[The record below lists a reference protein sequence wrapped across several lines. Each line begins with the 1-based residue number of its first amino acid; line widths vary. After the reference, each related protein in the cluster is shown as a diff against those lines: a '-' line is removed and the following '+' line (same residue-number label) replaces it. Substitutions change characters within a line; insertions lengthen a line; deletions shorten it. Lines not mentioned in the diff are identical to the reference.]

1 MEARRDDDDGRYW
14 RDVIPSFGGDGRDVG
29 SGSGCAIILE
39 NNGVLNADE
48 VANKNVPAGV

>member
-39 NNGVLNADE
+39 NNGVC
-48 VANKNVPAGV
+48 